1 MRRTLWCVVLALG
14 LAVGYW
20 WSRTAEPVGVIEDQL
35 TAIDEGQY
43 PRTSA
48 YLSTTAQAMVTR
60 EEFVTAIQT
69 NSAVMETRRISFRS
83 RTRTG
88 STATITGVLTGYG
101 HCTSEA
107 TYQLVKEDSQW
118 RIQHFHW
125 SAPTCT
131 SSDSASSRRER
142 KKSLQN
148 RTARQTLTS

>member
-14 LAVGYW
+14 LAAGYW
-20 WSRTAEPVGVIEDQL
+20 WCRTAEPVGVIEDQL
-35 TAIDEGQY
+35 TAIEEGQY
-43 PRTSA
+43 PRAYT
-48 YLSTTAQAMVTR
+48 YLSTSAQAAVTR

-69 NSAVMETRRISFRS
+69 NSVVMETRRISFRS

-88 STATITGVLTGYG
+88 STATITGILTGYG

-107 TYQLVKEDSQW
+107 TYQLVKENGQW

-125 SAPTCT
+125 SPPICT
-131 SSDSASSRRER
+131 NNDSTSSRRER

-148 RTARQTLTS
+148 RHPMQT